1 MIFIET
7 QALRLYR
14 VKSKKSR
21 RGGIFSF
28 FFSCVKKKKNY
39 FCHFQQIIVFM
50 ENIDPPLTQTVE
62 DVESTKNQTE
72 KGSKMF
78 WGSLL
83 RTILGTTISIILTFG
98 TNALIQRHRR
108 AQDRKMTAMMVLS
121 NIESFAQTL
130 EKRSERMAPNDSIA
144 AWLLCM
150 SYEDLELLPSNELN
164 ELIDR
169 ATDVATLNHDHS
181 AENVFSNYID
191 TWKNVNNAQ
200 FIDNV
205 GSCFSALNGVE
216 EQFNQW
222 VMGVPDALHDVNV
235 NPNNYEGS
243 TLPMKIMH
251 SDRVRTAMKDIHNRR
266 CWLRYAA
273 ATLRYYNLQSM
284 SVIGIS
290 KQEVMKYTNDRME
303 KGEAKGTPPDANS
316 FYTRAYT
323 LDSLTSLTHLTNHI
337 EELKAEKE

>member
-21 RGGIFSF
+21 RVVGFFLSF
-28 FFSCVKKKKNY
+28 ASCFKKKKNY
-39 FCHFQQIIVFM
+39 LCRFQQIFCFM
-50 ENIDPPLTQTVE
+50 ENIDPPEAKTVKGG
-62 DVESTKNQTE
+62 KN
-72 KGSKMF
+72 F
-78 WGSLL
+78 WGNLL

-108 AQDRKMTAMMVLS
+108 AQDRKMTAMMVMS

-150 SYEDLELLPSNELN
+150 SYEDLELLPSNELD

-169 ATDVATLNHDHS
+169 ATNVATINHDHT
-181 AENVFSNYID
+181 AENVFSNNIE

-222 VMGVPDALHDVNV
+222 VMGVPDALHDVRINSDK
-235 NPNNYEGS
+235 YEGS
-243 TLPMKIMH
+243 TLPMKMMH
-251 SDRVRTAMKDIHNRR
+251 SDRVRTAMKAIHNRR

-290 KQEVMKYTNDRME
+290 EQEVMKYTNDRLE
-303 KGEAKGTPPDANS
+303 KGEAKGTPPDSNS

-323 LDSLTSLTHLTNHI
+323 LDSLTSLTHLNERI
-337 EELKAEKE
+337 EELKAKKE

>member
-1 MIFIET
+1 
-7 QALRLYR
+7 
-14 VKSKKSR
+14 
-21 RGGIFSF
+21 
-28 FFSCVKKKKNY
+28 
-39 FCHFQQIIVFM
+39 M
-50 ENIDPPLTQTVE
+50 ENIDPPLNQTVE
-62 DVESTKNQTE
+62 GVETTQNQTE
-72 KGSKMF
+72 KGRKMF
-78 WGSLL
+78 WGNLF
-83 RTILGTTISIILTFG
+83 RTILGTTISILLTFG
-98 TNALIQRHRR
+98 TNAIIQQHRK

-290 KQEVMKYTNDRME
+290 EQEVMKYTNDRME

>member
-1 MIFIET
+1 MSLQCET
-7 QALRLYR
+7 E
-14 VKSKKSR
+14 KKSR
-21 RGGIFSF
+21 RVVGFFLSF
-28 FFSCVKKKKNY
+28 ASCFKKKKNY
-39 FCHFQQIIVFM
+39 LCRFQQIFCFM
-50 ENIDPPLTQTVE
+50 ENIDPPEAKTVKGG
-62 DVESTKNQTE
+62 KN
-72 KGSKMF
+72 F
-78 WGSLL
+78 WGNLL

-108 AQDRKMTAMMVLS
+108 AQDRKMTAMMVMS

-150 SYEDLELLPSNELN
+150 SYEDLELLPSNELD

-169 ATDVATLNHDHS
+169 ATNVATINHDHT
-181 AENVFSNYID
+181 AENVFSNNIE

-222 VMGVPDALHDVNV
+222 VMGVPDALHDVKI
-235 NPNNYEGS
+235 NPDKYEGS
-243 TLPMKIMH
+243 TISMKLMH
-251 SDRVRTAMKDIHNRR
+251 SDRVRNALNGIHNRR

-273 ATLRYYNLQSM
+273 ATLRFFNLQNM
-284 SVIGIS
+284 AAIGIS
-290 KQEVMKYTNDRME
+290 EHEVMEFTNVREEDE
-303 KGEAKGTPPDANS
+303 DNTGTPPDVNS
-316 FYTRAYT
+316 FYTNAYT
-323 LDSLTSLTHLTNHI
+323 LDSLTTLTHLTKRI
-337 EELKAEKE
+337 EELKAGKE

>member
-1 MIFIET
+1 
-7 QALRLYR
+7 
-14 VKSKKSR
+14 
-21 RGGIFSF
+21 
-28 FFSCVKKKKNY
+28 
-39 FCHFQQIIVFM
+39 
-50 ENIDPPLTQTVE
+50 
-62 DVESTKNQTE
+62 
-72 KGSKMF
+72 
-78 WGSLL
+78 
-83 RTILGTTISIILTFG
+83 
-98 TNALIQRHRR
+98 
-108 AQDRKMTAMMVLS
+108 MTAMMVLS
-121 NIESFAQTL
+121 NIESFARTL
-130 EKRSERMAPNDSIA
+130 ETRSERMASTDSIA

-164 ELIDR
+164 KLIDR
-169 ATDVATLNHDHS
+169 ATDVATLNHDHT
-181 AENVFSNYID
+181 AENVFSNNIE
-191 TWKNVNNAQ
+191 TWKNVNNVQ

-222 VMGVPDALHDVNV
+222 VMGVPDALHDVRINSDK
-235 NPNNYEGS
+235 YEGS
-243 TLPMKIMH
+243 TLPMKMMH
-251 SDRVRTAMKDIHNRR
+251 SDRVRTAMKAIHNRR

-290 KQEVMKYTNDRME
+290 EQEVIKYTNDRME